1 MSKPK
6 ILIQLDTD
14 PQPSVF
20 DAVVAIDAGV
30 DQLLRHGG
38 VTVEE
43 VRDLV
48 YGGIFTRSPD
58 DLKSTAIFIGG
69 SNVAAAEEILAQVR
83 GTFFGPLRISVLLDA
98 NGANTTAA
106 AAVLAAE
113 KHMPLAGARALVLAA
128 TGPVGSRVVRL
139 LAGRGASVRVGSRD
153 LTRAEEVC
161 RGVSQRNAGADV
173 SPSFVTNENELKTAL
188 EGVRL
193 VIAAGPPGVKLLP
206 ANIRRDCRSLEVGV
220 DLNAV
225 PPLGIEGVEVTDRA
239 QARDAIIA
247 YGAIGVGALKMKAHK
262 RAIQRLF
269 ESSNQILDAE
279 QVLELAAQVSASSGG
294 ASGKL

>member
-1 MSKPK
+1 MAKPK

-38 VTVEE
+38 VTVDE

-48 YGGIFTRSPD
+48 YGGMFTRSPD

-69 SNVAAAEEILAQVR
+69 SNVAAADEILDQVR
-83 GTFFGPLRISVLLDA
+83 KTFFGPLRMSVLLDA

-106 AAVLAAE
+106 AAVLAAA
-113 KHMPLAGARALVLAA
+113 KYISLSGARALVLAA

-139 LAGRGASVRVGSRD
+139 LAGQGATVRVGSRD
-153 LTRAEEVC
+153 RSRAEMVC
-161 RGVSQRNAGADV
+161 RGVCKRIAGADV
-173 SPSFVTNENELKTAL
+173 SPCFVASDSELKAAL
-188 EGVRL
+188 DDVKL
-193 VIAAGPPGVKLLP
+193 VVAAGPPGVQLL
-206 ANIRRDCRSLEVGV
+206 RSSVLCECKTLEVAI

-225 PPLGIEGVEVTDRA
+225 PPSGIEGIEPIDRGASRNGLVT
-239 QARDAIIA
+239 

-269 ESSNQILDAE
+269 ESNDQILDAE
-279 QVLELAAQVSASSGG
+279 QVLELATSS
-294 ASGKL
+294 